1 MYLDMR
7 HRLGLRVETISNMF
21 QNIIQKYLSE
31 IARLQIIIVIKK
43 YYQIVH
49 KIFQWLYHVFIQMS
63 LRMW

>member
-31 IARLQIIIVIKK
+31 IVYEINRLQMIIVIEK

-49 KIFQWLYHVFIQMS
+49 
-63 LRMW
+63 